1 MFQALTQGTVIPVL
15 LKNVPKVV
23 DGKVVSVST
32 HMPTYNPS
40 QPMAMLNGPVT
51 DISVQVEGETI
62 PFASLPANGIMA
74 NFPDKGY
81 FIATDK
87 SAILREIESMQS
99 ASKQALEQVPAHQ
112 KMVRECD
119 ALLLSLQPEKQKEAK
134 QAQEI
139 ESLKTQMAAMDDKF
153 DRMMQML
160 SANLGTSKK
169 EEKQ

>member
-1 MFQALTQGTVIPVL
+1 MFQALTQGAVIPVL
-15 LKNVPKVV
+15 FKNVPKVV
-23 DGKVVSVST
+23 DGKVVSVNT
-32 HMPTYNPS
+32 HMPTYNPN
-40 QPMAMLNGPVT
+40 QPMALLNGPVT
-51 DISVQVEGETI
+51 DITVQVDNETF

-87 SAILREIESMQS
+87 SAILREIENMQS

-139 ESLKTQMAAMDDKF
+139 ESLKSQMAAMDDKF
-153 DRMMQML
+153 DKMMQML

>member
-1 MFQALTQGTVIPVL
+1 MFQALTQGAVIPVL
-15 LKNVPKVV
+15 FKNVPKVV

-87 SAILREIESMQS
+87 SAILREIENMQS

-139 ESLKTQMAAMDDKF
+139 ESLKSQMAAMDDKF
-153 DRMMQML
+153 DKMMQML